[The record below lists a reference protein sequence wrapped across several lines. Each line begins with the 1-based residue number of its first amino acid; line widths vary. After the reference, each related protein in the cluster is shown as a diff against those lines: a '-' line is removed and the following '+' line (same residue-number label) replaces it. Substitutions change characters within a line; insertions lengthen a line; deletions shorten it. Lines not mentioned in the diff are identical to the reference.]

1 MHCPTFAFALAV
13 PSVWNT
19 LPTALWEKSFKTYCL
34 SEGFLELPVFA
45 TIPGWPPPSQTVGA
59 LWIVSCGMETGRP
72 IQGLVQPDSSL

>member
-45 TIPGWPPPSQTVGA
+45 TIPGWPPPIPNSWGSVDCI
-59 LWIVSCGMETGRP
+59 LWHGDWEAYP
-72 IQGLVQPDSSL
+72 GLGPA